1 MKQNEPNLE
10 KAESTQDLSMEEIL
24 ASIRRI
30 VTDEPTSETAAG
42 APQILELT
50 QMVSEDGAV
59 VDIRTAQVAPDYT
72 SDEILKTQQII
83 RKSPLQQGREDMN
96 RSQKASADILIS
108 NDIAET
114 IAQQLFK
121 LNQANLQAQQT
132 YANGPGGATLES
144 LTRDIIRPYL
154 HEWLDKNFEDLV
166 ARLLKKWLEKNLPEL
181 VERVVND
188 EIRKLTLTDEEI

>member
-30 VTDEPTSETAAG
+30 VTDEPTPEAA

-59 VDIRTAQVAPDYT
+59 VDIRAAQMATEYT
-72 SDEILKTQQII
+72 SEERLKAQNVIKKT
-83 RKSPLQQGREDMN
+83 PPQQGREDMN
-96 RSQKASADILIS
+96 RSQKIPADVLLS
-108 NDIAET
+108 TDIAET

-181 VERVVND
+181 VERVVNE

>member
-1 MKQNEPNLE
+1 MKHNEPNLE

-30 VTDEPTSETAAG
+30 VTDEPAPETAA

-50 QMVSEDGAV
+50 QMVSDDGAV
-59 VDIRTAQVAPDYT
+59 VDIRTAHLPTDYAT
-72 SDEILKTQQII
+72 AETLKTQNTI
-83 RKSPLQQGREDMN
+83 KKTPPQQGREDMN
-96 RSQKASADILIS
+96 RSQKIPADVLLS
-108 NDIAET
+108 TDIAET

-181 VERVVND
+181 VERVVNE